1 MCISCLIYE
10 GKNPRK
16 EKVFCSDEKYFT
28 HKYKQEKKSRV
39 TVSLSIVKLGLF
51 E

>member
-1 MCISCLIYE
+1 MSCLIYD
-10 GKNPRK
+10 GKKSRK
-16 EKVFCSDEKYFT
+16 ENVVCNDEKYFT

-39 TVSLSIVKLGLF
+39 AVSLSIVKLGLF